1 MLDQQDESIEGVF
14 HADCSGHG
22 ASLMKYMNMDIM
34 FGGEQEFRGGSC
46 IEIRHVNVIF

>member
-1 MLDQQDESIEGVF
+1 MRALKAFFTQT
-14 HADCSGHG
+14 APGHG